1 MSTKIVLQP
10 VLPLLT
16 VEKVDADN
24 IEQIRDFLRAH
35 VDLFPALKP
44 APRDKSALVYDVFVI
59 EPNAKMIA
67 ETIAETIALGDYLV
81 TSENGNRHLTKERA
95 IRHGV
100 VTMLP
105 KEMFAP
111 IEATILP
118 DEKPFV

>member
-67 ETIAETIALGDYLV
+67 ETIALGDYLV

-105 KEMFAP
+105 KEMFTP